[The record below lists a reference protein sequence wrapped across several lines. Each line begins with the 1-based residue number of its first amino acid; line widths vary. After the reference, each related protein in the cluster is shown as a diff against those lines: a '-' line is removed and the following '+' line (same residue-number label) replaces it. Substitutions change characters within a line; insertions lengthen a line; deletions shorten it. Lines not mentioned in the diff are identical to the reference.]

1 MIGSQ
6 GGSGNRLVRG
16 KGVKGKVGLTLIGV
30 TSTHITPTG
39 VGGQSALGL
48 SATEQR
54 SRPCGYWLSPEARNT
69 AAQLDQLGLQV
80 LRVAELSP
88 LVADGYT
95 DQGGHIVTQR
105 LLADAIPGSYYVSL
119 NQGHANLATAL
130 LEPDTPYS
138 SYAQGTQLDLSH
150 VLRVVTP
157 APLVFEDDE

>member
-1 MIGSQ
+1 M
-6 GGSGNRLVRG
+6 
-16 KGVKGKVGLTLIGV
+16 VGLLVPTTTLV
-30 TSTHITPTG
+30 AW
-39 VGGQSALGL
+39 QSALGL

>member
-1 MIGSQ
+1 MITSLISFQ
-6 GGSGNRLVRG
+6 CSCLRLLNHLLAGIHIYFYTTILLASFGCVIITYR
-16 KGVKGKVGLTLIGV
+16 VCLTQTFYRLDLR
-30 TSTHITPTG
+30 IT
-39 VGGQSALGL
+39 
-48 SATEQR
+48 
-54 SRPCGYWLSPEARNT
+54 YT

>member
-1 MIGSQ
+1 MPPS
-6 GGSGNRLVRG
+6 
-16 KGVKGKVGLTLIGV
+16 
-30 TSTHITPTG
+30 
-39 VGGQSALGL
+39 SA
-48 SATEQR
+48 AA
-54 SRPCGYWLSPEARNT
+54 PCGYWLSPEART

-105 LLADAIPGSYYVSL
+105 LLADAIPGSYHVSL
-119 NQGHANLATAL
+119 NQGHAYLATAL

-150 VLRVVTP
+150 VLRVVAHRPRWCLRMKNSPRKTP
-157 APLVFEDDE
+157 PASQRITAKCHQNDGISALIEISVTRSR